1 VQFDNDKE
9 AEAAKNELHNSDLCG
24 LKLNIEW
31 AKNSGRFQE
40 NNNRGRKD
48 YGGGG
53 RRYLNVYD
61 RRSASRERSWD
72 RYKRYRSISRERR
85 RDSPDY
91 SQDLDVDPQ
100 CPRDLTLLRKL
111 QEKREMQRLRRE
123 QHNKERE
130 MEKPKTDSK

>member
-61 RRSASRERSWD
+61 RRSASRER
-72 RYKRYRSISRERR
+72 
-85 RDSPDY
+85 
-91 SQDLDVDPQ
+91 
-100 CPRDLTLLRKL
+100 RDLTLLRKL